1 MKYWPSGAQMTLLKL
16 LDGKSNSTICS
27 VFSLPH
33 LKMCN
38 RGLCPCSS
46 AVMTANRSPLVSQKK
61 PFTISL
67 ISTTSTGVLR
77 SRMRM
82 MSRFVAIRFFVLL
95 NWVTFKHKKSPSDC
109 QIISA
114 SHCIRERTKSSFREG
129 ISMSVSRAG
138 LFSRSSVHAAMT
150 LSFGDHWN
158 VFNASSF
165 IAVRLPDSFGMIS
178 QASVSRTVMCESLHS
193 ARYLASGL
201 HKKCGKS
208 SPSGVTCGVRHLR
221 THSPVKTR

>member
-1 MKYWPSGAQMTLLKL
+1 MTLLKL
-16 LDGKSNSTICS
+16 LDGRSNSTIFS

-33 LKMCN
+33 TKMYSL
-38 RGLCPCSS
+38 GLWPCSS
-46 AVMTANRSPLVSQKK
+46 AVMVAKRFPPVSQKK
-61 PFTISL
+61 PLTMSL
-67 ISTTSTGVLR
+67 IVTMSTGVFL
-77 SRMRM
+77 SRMRKI
-82 MSRFVAIRFFVLL
+82 SRFVSIRFFVLL
-95 NWVTFKHKKSPSDC
+95 SLVTCRHRKSPSDC
-109 QIISA
+109 QNISA
-114 SHCIRERTKSSFREG
+114 SHCVRVRLDNSFREG
-129 ISMSVSRAG
+129 ISISTSRAG
-138 LFSRSSVHAAMT
+138 LLSFSSVHAAIT